1 MLSNASLR
9 KVSYNIIIHKIRIK
23 KIFKNIEKNDA
34 KTLIKIN
41 NYIYSKVIIDK
52 IE

>member
-9 KVSYNIIIHKIRIK
+9 KVSYNIIIYKIRVK
-23 KIFKNIEKNDA
+23 KIFKNIEKNDV

-41 NYIYSKVIIDK
+41 TYIYSKVIIDK